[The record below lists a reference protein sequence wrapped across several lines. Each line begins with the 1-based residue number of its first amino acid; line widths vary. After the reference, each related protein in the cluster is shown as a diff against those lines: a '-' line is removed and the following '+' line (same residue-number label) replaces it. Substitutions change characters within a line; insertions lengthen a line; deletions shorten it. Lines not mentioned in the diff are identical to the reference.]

1 MICGADDW
9 VSIAKF
15 ARSKQNWWRQWGLF
29 PGRTPSHDT
38 LGRVFS
44 LIDAEN
50 FSQLFTQWVLNLSDL
65 SQSKVIALDGK
76 TLRKSFNSSNGR
88 SAIHMVSAWC
98 VSNQMIFGQ
107 TKVDEKSNEITAIP
121 KLLSMLDI
129 KGCIITTDAM
139 GCQKKIVK
147 QIVSQGGH
155 YILALKGNHGTF
167 ETEASE
173 YVKCAKRRGFSDIT
187 HDFHEETDAGHG
199 RIEVRKVR
207 SMPCDWYED
216 AKDWDGLKTLIA
228 VESERIIGEEHTYE
242 TRLYISDLE
251 YNQANIFHRGVRSH
265 WGVENNLH
273 WQLDVTFDEDQS
285 RIRTDHAPTNMS
297 LFRRMALNLLKREK
311 SAKVGMKNKR
321 LQAGW

>member
-1 MICGADDW
+1 MSLGFISHINSHFDELPDPRVERTKAYNLVDLIILCICAVICGADDW

-29 PGRTPSHDT
+29 PDRTPSHDT

-173 YVKCAKRRGFSDIT
+173 YVKCAKQRGFSDIT

-273 WQLDVTFDEDQS
+273 WQ
-285 RIRTDHAPTNMS
+285 
-297 LFRRMALNLLKREK
+297 
-311 SAKVGMKNKR
+311 
-321 LQAGW
+321 